1 MVTKMKIFKERTYTE
16 LSKLQSFEDRFR
28 YLKLDGVI
36 GEETFGFDRYL
47 NQNFYKSYE
56 WKAIRNAVI
65 MRDMGCDLG
74 TEGHEIFGRILIH
87 HMNPITMRDILDR
100 SEIALNPE
108 YLITVSH
115 ETHNA
120 IHYGDESILHKY
132 DFTERTPNDHCPWKH
147 A

>member
-1 MVTKMKIFKERTYTE
+1 MMKTMTNKCYSELIKLVT
-16 LSKLQSFEDRFR
+16 FEDRFR
-28 YLKLDGVI
+28 YLMLGGAI

-47 NQNFYKSYE
+47 NQAFYKSYE

-74 TEGHEIFGRILIH
+74 SEGHEIFGRILIH
-87 HMNPITMRDILDR
+87 HMNPIRIRDILDR
-100 SEIALNPE
+100 NKFALDPE

-120 IHYGDESILHKY
+120 IHYGDESILHRY
-132 DFTERTPNDHCPWKH
+132 DFVERRPNDQCPWR
-147 A
+147 

>member
-1 MVTKMKIFKERTYTE
+1 MVMKMTTPMIKTYSE
-16 LSKLQSFEDRFR
+16 LSQFQTFEDRFQ
-28 YLKLDGVI
+28 YLMLRGAV

-56 WKAIRNAVI
+56 WKAVRNAVI

-74 TEGHEIFGRILIH
+74 LEGHEIFGRILIH
-87 HMNPITMRDILDR
+87 HMNPIRMHDILER
-100 SEIALNPE
+100 NEIALDPE

-120 IHYGDESILHKY
+120 IHYGDESILHRY
-132 DFTERTPNDHCPWKH
+132 DIVERKANDQCPWKH